1 MIREPRPPLEPMR
14 DETDLRRLLSAI
26 AQWENRPHNQP
37 GSDKTWIE
45 RLLEEDRRFYESAVR
60 VR

>member
-1 MIREPRPPLEPMR
+1 MIREPRPPLEPMH
-14 DETDLRRLLSAI
+14 DEADLRCLLSAI
-26 AQWENRPHNQP
+26 AQWENRPHNKP